1 MIGSEFDINF
11 FSKYQ
16 NIIKKK
22 TNCEV
27 CVADEDVVKMAND
40 KYLTQVFLKKIIYL
54 FLKHMPQII

>member
-27 CVADEDVVKMAND
+27 CVADEDVVKNG
-40 KYLTQVFLKKIIYL
+40 
-54 FLKHMPQII
+54 